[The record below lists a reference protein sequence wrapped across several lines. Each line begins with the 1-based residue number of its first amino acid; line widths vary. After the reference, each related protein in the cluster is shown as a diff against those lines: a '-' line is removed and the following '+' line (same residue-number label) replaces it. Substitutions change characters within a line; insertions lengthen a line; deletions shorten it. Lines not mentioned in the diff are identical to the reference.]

1 MVSDFDEEEWLIE
14 VSDLLIV
21 DLREVLSH
29 RDLLAIVIEF
39 LRHWVFVEVDISDNV
54 GPLSSPVSD
63 HRLA

>member
-21 DLREVLSH
+21 NLGEVLSH
-29 RDLLAIVIEF
+29 RDHLVIVREF
-39 LRHWVFVEVDISDNV
+39 LRHWILCEVDISDNV
-54 GPLSSPVSD
+54 GPLGSPVSD

>member
-21 DLREVLSH
+21 NLGEVLSH
-29 RDLLAIVIEF
+29 RDHLVIVREF
-39 LRHWVFVEVDISDNV
+39 LSHWVLSEVDISDNV
-54 GPLSSPVSD
+54 GPLGSPVSD